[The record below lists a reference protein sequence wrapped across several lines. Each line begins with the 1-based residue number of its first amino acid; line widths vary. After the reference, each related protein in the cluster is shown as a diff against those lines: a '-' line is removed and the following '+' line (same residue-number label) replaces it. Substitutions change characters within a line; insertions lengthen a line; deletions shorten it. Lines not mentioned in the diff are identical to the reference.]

1 MTRNLKEFVNQ
12 QAPVQDDFRLG
23 TFEADHVVILLA
35 LFNGAATLIDQLNS
49 IAKQNHK
56 NWSLIVSDDGSSDDW
71 LALMNSFATQHA
83 GKTWLVKGP
92 QKGSTQNFLELI
104 RLAGPLVPYAALCDQ
119 DDAWLPPKL
128 SRALFKLKDIPAG
141 TPALYVSP
149 TFICDRDLT
158 PLRRSK
164 SFRRTPGFANALVQ
178 SIGGGNTMVLNRAA
192 LDLVQETARH
202 AQHVPAHDWWIYQIV
217 SAAGGVVCYDQM
229 PLVLYRQHAGNQVG
243 ANDTVLASLVRLTKL
258 LHGRFRQW
266 NAANLAALE
275 ASNHW
280 LTPEARETL
289 AQFRKARAGT
299 LPKRLSAARKAG
311 LFRQTLR
318 GQIALWCAVL
328 LKRL

>member
-12 QAPVQDDFRLG
+12 AAPLRDDFHLG
-23 TFEADHVVILLA
+23 SFEPDHVVILMA
-35 LFNGAATLIDQLNS
+35 LFNGATTLADQLDS
-49 IAKQNHK
+49 IARQKHK

-71 LALMNSFATQHA
+71 LGRMQTFAAQNA
-83 GKTWLVKGP
+83 GKTWLVNGP

-104 RLAGPLVPYAALCDQ
+104 RLAGPLVPHAALCDQ

-141 TPALYVSP
+141 KPALYVSP
-149 TFICDRDLT
+149 TFICDQDLT

-164 SFRRTPGFANALVQ
+164 TFRRTPEFANALVQ

-202 AQHVPAHDWWIYQIV
+202 AQNVPAHDWWIYQIV
-217 SAAGGVVCYDQM
+217 SGAGGIVCYDHM
-229 PLVLYRQHAGNQVG
+229 PLVLYRQHPDNQVG
-243 ANDTVLASLVRLTKL
+243 ANDTMLASFVRLIKL
-258 LHGRFRQW
+258 LRGRFRQW
-266 NAANLAALE
+266 NADNIAALE

-280 LTPEARETL
+280 LTPDARETL
-289 AQFRKARAGT
+289 AAFRAAREGS
-299 LPKRLSAARKAG
+299 LLCRLSAMRDAG
-311 LFRQTLR
+311 LFRQTWR